1 MTIDA
6 IEHQYITLYAD
17 CYAVRGACKSAIY
30 DLTRREIV
38 RFPSAYLD
46 ILEEAQKDTVGSV
59 LSRAEDEQS
68 RQSMVDFFELLIQK
82 EFVNCS
88 ITPRVLPGIREIW
101 DSPCHIQNAIID
113 IKDQAHDFGSIFE
126 QLDKLGCEIVQIR
139 CFTNLHSLE
148 EMQQIVAL
156 ACHTS
161 VQGIELLLKYD
172 PRYSDEAYVRFM
184 ESVPIVSQLTIHSS
198 PTDKE
203 LVTTFGCENESE
215 ASIVKKLFL
224 VKDRISSERHC
235 GVIHV
240 GTVTPPTTA
249 VFFEN
254 RLHNGCLNRKISI
267 DAEGFVKNCPSMSV
281 SFGHH
286 TRTSLSSVA
295 MDNRFR
301 SAWHIKKDMIKK
313 CQDCEFRYACTDC
326 RAYLEDPRD
335 MFSKPLKC
343 GYDPYTGTWD
353 NWDRSRAEHWATTHY
368 PQVPSSAPAA

>member
-6 IEHQYITLYAD
+6 IEHQCIALYPD
-17 CYAVRGACKSAIY
+17 CFAVRGACKSAIY

-46 ILEEAQKDTVGSV
+46 LLEEAQKDTVGSV
-59 LSRAEDEQS
+59 LSRADDEQS
-68 RQSMVDFFELLIQK
+68 RQSMVDFFELLIRK
-82 EFVNCS
+82 EFINLSVS
-88 ITPRVLPGIREIW
+88 PRALPGIKEVW

-113 IKDQAHDFGSIFE
+113 IKDQAHDFETIFG

-139 CFTNLHSLE
+139 CFTNLHSLD
-148 EMQQIVAL
+148 EMQHIVAL

-161 VQGIELLLKYD
+161 IQGIELLLKYD

-198 PTDKE
+198 PVDKT
-203 LVTTFGCENESE
+203 LITTFGCESESD
-215 ASIVKKLFL
+215 ASIVKKMFL
-224 VKDRISSERHC
+224 VQDRISSQHHC
-235 GVIHV
+235 GVIHAGNV
-240 GTVTPPTTA
+240 IPPTTA

-254 RLHNGCLNRKISI
+254 KLYNGCLNRKISI
-267 DAEGFVKNCPSMSV
+267 DADGFIRNCPSMRP

-286 TRTSLSSVA
+286 KRTSLSQVA
-295 MDNRFR
+295 MDDSFR

-313 CQDCEFRYACTDC
+313 CRDCEFRYACTDC
-326 RAYLEDPRD
+326 RAYLEEPRD
-335 MFSKPLKC
+335 IFSKPLKC

-353 NWDRSRAEHWATTHY
+353 NWDRDRAEHWVTIHY
-368 PQVPSSAPAA
+368 PQVPSSAPTG